1 MLQQDYENTI
11 RSQLLEELSY
21 NNPYAVPKLEKV
33 VLNMGVG
40 TAKENEKELENAIE
54 ELSLIAGQRA
64 TPTQARQSVA
74 GFAIREGQKIGVKVT
89 LRGKRMY
96 EFLEKFFR
104 VVLPRTRDFRGLA
117 KKGFD
122 GQGNYSL
129 GLEEQGVFLEIDPN
143 KIKKSRGLQ
152 VTIVTSA
159 KTDREAEELLK
170 KLGMPLER
178 GSES

>member
-1 MLQQDYENTI
+1 MLQEQYKKEI
-11 RSQLLEELSY
+11 QPELMETLGY
-21 NNPYAVPKLEKV
+21 NNPHAAPKVTKV

-40 TAKENEKELENAIE
+40 EAKENEQELTDAIE

-64 TPTQARQSVA
+64 APTTARQSVA
-74 GFAIREGQKIGVKVT
+74 GFAVREGQKIGAKVT

-96 EFLEKFFR
+96 EFLEKLFR
-104 VVLPRTRDFRGLA
+104 VVLPRGRDFRGLA

-159 KTDREAEELLK
+159 QTDEEAEQLLK
-170 KLGMPLER
+170 NLGLPLEK
-178 GSES
+178 E